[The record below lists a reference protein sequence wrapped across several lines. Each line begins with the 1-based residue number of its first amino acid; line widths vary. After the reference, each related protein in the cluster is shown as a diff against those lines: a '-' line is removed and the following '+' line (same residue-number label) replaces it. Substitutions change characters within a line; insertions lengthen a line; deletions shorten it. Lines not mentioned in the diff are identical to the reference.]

1 MSFKENLLSVIN
13 SHFNDEDTYDM
24 NDIVIHNSDLVIKN
38 NCLEYL
44 LFDFEKEIS
53 PGEYT
58 RIFKAVKLIKL
69 VRIPKKDLTLASFLE
84 MQGGVLTGFYQNQ
97 INYIQILANI
107 CKPVKQGLIFAY
119 GVQGVSDTS
128 IEDAKHQA
136 DIMMNALQKG
146 ITGTFR
152 TMEYANLTASDARW
166 IFQKLSEM
174 KYMNVI
180 RGIPQPKLKQGRAT
194 TQSFTQNDNNNTE
207 EQSEEFLLG
216 MDEHEYI
223 MVLQATTI
231 SPETISKWREAYLKE
246 QTHWASL
253 QKGTKSHNFGVSIP
267 MVYGANLGA
276 SQGWG
281 TNQGRSFGENYS
293 TSTSHSVGTS
303 ESWSESISHSVGTGH
318 SWGNN
323 QSLSAGSNFGES
335 VNSGTSTGVST
346 NHSDGVSNS
355 LSQSSSFGTNNS
367 IGHSSSV
374 SESTSTGENW
384 GQSQGSSIG
393 TTESTSHSLGQTS
406 GTSVGGSHS
415 TTTGSSYGVNQSTTH
430 GTSSST
436 SSSNGW
442 SAGGGQTLGGGN
454 SNSSSNNTGGT
465 LNGSIFGFGASGN
478 HSEGQTSGTSE
489 SWSNSTNWTE
499 SGGTGVSHGT
509 TDSTSVG
516 TSESIS
522 KSEGFGTNW
531 SASQGSSETYGTSSG
546 TSKSINEGTSHGTS
560 ISNSTG
566 TSTGTT
572 SSQGTN
578 SSRGTSL
585 STGLTSSDGYG
596 TSVGNS
602 SSYGQ
607 SKGGSLGSSLGNSEG
622 WSTSESW
629 GTSQGH
635 STGVN
640 ESWGTGTSQGVSSG
654 RSVGTSTSGS
664 VSQGLSGSMGLGPS
678 LSFGKTFSWEDRE
691 VTNLI
696 DMLQFSL
703 QRIILGSN
711 NLGMWF
717 TDCYIVTESEEASA
731 ASSTLAMSSWH
742 SGNTMT
748 SPLQCYKPSPLE
760 REYLTKHL
768 SVFSPSVKKEG
779 IPGQFESYKYSTI
792 LLSSELAAMSHP
804 PRANVGGIQAA
815 VDDPPT
821 LTISNKRQNG
831 DIFLGYIGDVEKFSL
846 KTAQNNG
853 GIGYKSGFK
862 YTLRSDE
869 IHHAYISGASRSGKT
884 VVARR
889 LVAET
894 YNNVRR
900 GEHKKRMRFLIMDPK
915 QDWRAL
921 AKVIPAEHFR
931 FYSLADPNFHPIKMN
946 LMKIPQGVYTERYE
960 DKLREIFIRS
970 YGLGDRG
977 FQIFGQAIHE
987 VYRNAGCYDGDV
999 KFNKKDPITGTC
1011 PATER
1016 SKNCTLQD
1024 VCKKLEEYLEVAR
1037 NEKKDAIQRILD
1049 RMNDFNQ
1056 PDSVSFSIFCNR
1068 GDSGMSI
1075 DDLLGADDVIVL
1087 ESFGMNTM
1095 VSSFIFGLITT
1106 SVYQYAVANK
1116 GFVKPKDQYETVI
1129 VIEEANQ
1136 VLIGNDEDNL
1146 KGANPFENILDQS
1159 AGYGLFI
1166 WTLTQKI
1173 SDMPSSVLA
1182 NSAIKIIGRQDRKE
1196 DIETSIVQIGKDG
1209 LISDLVWKNWLPDQ
1223 PTGWFLIKSTR
1234 NRNFTDNAPMHLLVE
1249 YMDIEPPA
1257 DSELDAILQTTE
1269 IKKVQQQILSQEG

>member
-24 NDIVIHNSDLVIKN
+24 NDVIIHNSDQVIKN

-44 LFDFEKEIS
+44 LFDFEKEVS

-84 MQGGVLTGFYQNQ
+84 MQSGVLTGFYQNQ

-119 GVQGVSDTS
+119 GVQGVSNTS

-136 DIMMNALQKG
+136 DVMMNALQRG

-152 TMEYANLTASDARW
+152 TMEYTNLTASDARW
-166 IFQKLSEM
+166 IFQKMSEM
-174 KYMNVI
+174 KHMNVI
-180 RGIPQPKLKQGRAT
+180 RGIPQPKLKQGRAV
-194 TQSFTQNDNNNTE
+194 TQSFTQNDNSNTE

-281 TNQGRSFGENYS
+281 SNQSQNFGQNYS
-293 TSTSHSVGTS
+293 TSTSHNMGTS
-303 ESWSESISHSVGTGH
+303 ESWSESISHSVGSGH
-318 SWGNN
+318 SWGNS
-323 QSLSAGSNFGES
+323 QGLSAGSNFGES
-335 VNSGTSTGVST
+335 IGSGTSTGVST
-346 NHSDGVSNS
+346 SHSDGVSNS
-355 LSQSSSFGTNNS
+355 LSQSSSFGTSNS
-367 IGHSSSV
+367 IGNSSSV
-374 SESTSTGENW
+374 SESISAGENW
-384 GQSQGSSIG
+384 GESHGSSIG
-393 TTESTSHSLGQTS
+393 TSESTSHSVGQSTS
-406 GTSVGGSHS
+406 SSVGGSHS
-415 TTTGSSYGVNQSTTH
+415 TSTGISHGTSQSTSHGTSSSTGTSSGWNSGGGSSSGGGTNESSGTNFGGSLGGSFILNGGVNYGESHSGGTNSSWSESSSWGQSGGINSSH

-436 SSSNGW
+436 SSG
-442 SAGGGQTLGGGN
+442 T
-454 SNSSSNNTGGT
+454 SSS
-465 LNGSIFGFGASGN
+465 
-478 HSEGQTSGTSE
+478 TSQ
-489 SWSNSTNWTE
+489 
-499 SGGTGVSHGT
+499 
-509 TDSTSVG
+509 
-516 TSESIS
+516 
-522 KSEGFGTNW
+522 SEGFGTNW
-531 SASQGSSETYGTSSG
+531 GTSQGTNETYGTSHG
-546 TSKSINEGTSHGTS
+546 TSSSINEGTSHGTS
-560 ISNSTG
+560 INTSTGISNG
-566 TSTGTT
+566 TSTT
-572 SSQGTN
+572 QGT
-578 SSRGTSL
+578 STSQGTSL

-596 TSVGNS
+596 TSLGS
-602 SSYGQ
+602 SASYGQ
-607 SKGGSLGSSLGNSEG
+607 SKGGSLGTSLGSSQG
-622 WSTSESW
+622 WSTTESW

-635 STGVN
+635 STGVS
-640 ESWGTGTSQGVSSG
+640 ESWGTGTSRGVSSG
-654 RSVGTSTSGS
+654 RSVGSSTSGG
-664 VSQGLSGSMGLGPS
+664 VSQGVSGSMGLGPS

-717 TDCYIVTESEEASA
+717 TDCYIVCESEEAAA
-731 ASSTLAMSSWH
+731 ASTTLAMSSWH

-748 SPLQCYKPSPLE
+748 SPLQCYRPSPLE

-792 LLSSELAAMSHP
+792 LLSNELAAMSHP

-815 VDDPPT
+815 IDDPPT

-831 DIFLGYIGDVEKFSL
+831 EIFLGYIGDVEKFSL
-846 KTAQNNG
+846 KKAQSNG
-853 GIGYKSGFK
+853 GIGYKSDFK

-999 KFNKKDPITGTC
+999 KFNTKDPITGTC

-1024 VCKKLEEYLEVAR
+1024 VCKKLEEYQQGAR
-1037 NEKKDAIQRILD
+1037 PEKADAIQRILD

-1056 PDSVSFSIFCNR
+1056 PDSVSFGIFCNR
-1068 GDSGMSI
+1068 GDTGMGI
-1075 DDLLGADDVIVL
+1075 DDLLGEDDVIVL

-1095 VSSFIFGLITT
+1095 VSSFIFGLLTT

-1209 LISDLVWKNWLPDQ
+1209 LIADRVWKNWLPDQ

-1249 YMDIEPPA
+1249 YMDVEPPT
-1257 DSELDAILQTTE
+1257 DEELDAILQTTE
-1269 IKKVQQQILSQEG
+1269 IKRIQQKILGEE